1 MQKRT
6 KLIGGVKTLN
16 PNVGSAF
23 ATGYGTTRALTRI
36 APGKL
41 RHVTVEQ
48 SKLRFVNARAPVF
61 ILVILILLF
70 VLLLRSARVVP
81 AGHVGVVDLFGNVRN
96 EALPSG
102 LHLVNPL
109 ARVRR
114 MSIQTREVKE
124 TMDTPSS
131 EGLIVH
137 LEVSILFHLDSM
149 KASDVYRTVGV
160 NYENVLVVPNVRSA
174 VREVTSSYEAKALY
188 SPEREKMSSE
198 INRHIVSAVEP
209 RGVVVE
215 RMLLRDVALPARL
228 QQAIQE
234 KLSAEQEAARMQF
247 VLLKEKQEA
256 ERKKIEAEGI
266 SSFQKIVTEGINEN
280 LLKWKGIEATKE
292 LALSGNSKVVII
304 GAGKEGLP
312 IILGGDTTPSASH
325 PTPPSVR

>member
-1 MQKRT
+1 VR
-6 KLIGGVKTLN
+6 
-16 PNVGSAF
+16 PRAYAF
-23 ATGYGTTRALTRI
+23 I
-36 APGKL
+36 
-41 RHVTVEQ
+41 V
-48 SKLRFVNARAPVF
+48 
-61 ILVILILLF
+61 LVVLLF
-70 VLLLRSARVVP
+70 FLVLRSARVVR
-81 AGHVGVVDLFGNVRN
+81 AGHVGIVDLFGNVRS

-102 LHLVNPL
+102 LHFVNPL
-109 ARVRR
+109 ASVHR
-114 MSIQTREVKE
+114 MSVQTREVKE

-137 LEVSILFHLDSM
+137 LDVSILFHLNPT
-149 KASDVYRTVGV
+149 KAADVYRTVGV
-160 NYENVLVVPNVRSA
+160 DYENVLVDPNVRSA

-198 INRHIVSAVEP
+198 INRHILDAVEP
-209 RGVVVE
+209 RGVAVE

-234 KLSAEQEAARMQF
+234 KLSAEQEASRMQF

-292 LALSGNSKVVII
+292 LALSGNTKIVII

-312 IILGGDTTPSASH
+312 IILGGDTSPSTPR
-325 PTPPSVR
+325 TGQPSGR

>member
-1 MQKRT
+1 MKSRSA
-6 KLIGGVKTLN
+6 GVFVIFLL
-16 PNVGSAF
+16 VG
-23 ATGYGTTRALTRI
+23 
-36 APGKL
+36 
-41 RHVTVEQ
+41 
-48 SKLRFVNARAPVF
+48 
-61 ILVILILLF
+61 ILLI
-70 VLLLRSARVVP
+70 RSARVVP
-81 AGHVGVVDLFGNVRN
+81 AGHVGVVDLFGKVRA

-109 ARVRR
+109 ARLHR
-114 MSIQTREVKE
+114 MSIQTSEVKE

-137 LEVSILFHLDSM
+137 LDVSILYHLDPA
-149 KASDVYRTVGV
+149 KAPEVYRSIGL
-160 NYENVLVVPNVRSA
+160 NYESVLVRPNVRSA

-188 SPEREKMSSE
+188 SPEREKMSAAIS
-198 INRHIVSAVEP
+198 RHIHEAIEP
-209 RGVVVE
+209 RGVAIE
-215 RMLLRDVALPARL
+215 RLLLRDVALPVRL

-234 KLSAEQEAARMQF
+234 KLSAEQEASRMQF

-292 LALSGNSKVVII
+292 LALSGNSKIVVI

-312 IILGGDTTPSASH
+312 IILGGDTSTEKH
-325 PTPPSVR
+325 PPGR

>member
-1 MQKRT
+1 MKPRGAVF
-6 KLIGGVKTLN
+6 LIVIIVL
-16 PNVGSAF
+16 F
-23 ATGYGTTRALTRI
+23 
-36 APGKL
+36 
-41 RHVTVEQ
+41 
-48 SKLRFVNARAPVF
+48 
-61 ILVILILLF
+61 LVL
-70 VLLLRSARVVP
+70 VRSARVVP
-81 AGHVGVVDLFGNVRN
+81 AGHVGVVDLFGKVRN
-96 EALPSG
+96 EPLPAG

-109 ARVRR
+109 ARVHK
-114 MSIQTREVKE
+114 MSIQTNEVKE

-137 LEVSILFHLDSM
+137 LDVSVLYHLDPA
-149 KASDVYRTVGV
+149 KAPDVYRTIGIY
-160 NYENVLVVPNVRSA
+160 YETVVVAPNVRSA
-174 VREVTSSYEAKALY
+174 VREVTSSYQAKALY
-188 SPEREKMSSE
+188 SSEREKMSTD
-198 INRHIVSAVEP
+198 INQNIVNAIEP

-304 GAGKEGLP
+304 GAGREGLP
-312 IILGGDTTPSASH
+312 IILGGDMSSSPPQPASS
-325 PTPPSVR
+325 PPGR

>member
-1 MQKRT
+1 
-6 KLIGGVKTLN
+6 VK
-16 PNVGSAF
+16 PRAAAF
-23 ATGYGTTRALTRI
+23 IVIIVVL
-36 APGKL
+36 
-41 RHVTVEQ
+41 
-48 SKLRFVNARAPVF
+48 VF
-61 ILVILILLF
+61 
-70 VLLLRSARVVP
+70 LLLRSPRVVP
-81 AGHVGVVDLFGNVRN
+81 AGHVGVVDLFGNVRA

-114 MSIQTREVKE
+114 MSVQTNEVKE

-137 LEVSILFHLDSM
+137 LDVSILYHLDPA
-149 KASDVYRTVGV
+149 KAPDVYRTIGHD
-160 NYENVLVVPNVRSA
+160 YETVLVKPNVRSA
-174 VREVTSSYEAKALY
+174 VREVTSSYQAKALY

-198 INRHIVSAVEP
+198 INQHIISAVEP
-209 RGVVVE
+209 RGIVIE
-215 RMLLRDVALPARL
+215 RMLLRDVALPPRL

-266 SSFQKIVTEGINEN
+266 SSFQKIVAEGVSEN

-292 LALSGNSKVVII
+292 LALSSNSKVVII

-312 IILGGDTTPSASH
+312 IILGGDTTPSMGQ
-325 PTPPSVR
+325 PTPVPHR

>member
-1 MQKRT
+1 LFKLAHVKPRT
-6 KLIGGVKTLN
+6 
-16 PNVGSAF
+16 PAF
-23 ATGYGTTRALTRI
+23 A
-36 APGKL
+36 
-41 RHVTVEQ
+41 
-48 SKLRFVNARAPVF
+48 F
-61 ILVILILLF
+61 ILFILILF
-70 VLLLRSARVVP
+70 LLLRAARVVP
-81 AGHVGVVDLFGNVRN
+81 AGQVGIVDLFGKVRT

-109 ARVRR
+109 ANVHR
-114 MSIQTREVKE
+114 MSIQTSEVKE

-137 LEVSILFHLDSM
+137 LDVSILYHLDAG
-149 KASDVYRTVGV
+149 KAPEVYRTIGRD
-160 NYENVLVVPNVRSA
+160 YESVLVKPNVRSA

-188 SPEREKMSSE
+188 SPEREKMSTE
-198 INRHIVSAVEP
+198 INQHIVAGIQP

-266 SSFQKIVTEGINEN
+266 SNFQKIVTEGINEN

-292 LALSGNSKVVII
+292 LALSGNAKVVVI

-312 IILGGDTTPSASH
+312 IILGGDYAPPAPHPS
-325 PTPPSVR
+325 PPAR

>member
-1 MQKRT
+1 
-6 KLIGGVKTLN
+6 VN
-16 PNVGSAF
+16 P
-23 ATGYGTTRALTRI
+23 RAAIFITIIVVLFF
-36 APGKL
+36 L
-41 RHVTVEQ
+41 LV
-48 SKLRFVNARAPVF
+48 RA
-61 ILVILILLF
+61 
-70 VLLLRSARVVP
+70 ARVVP
-81 AGHVGVVDLFGNVRN
+81 AGHVGVVDLFGNVRA

-109 ARVRR
+109 ARVHR
-114 MSIQTREVKE
+114 MSVQTNEAKE

-137 LEVSILFHLDSM
+137 LDVSILYHLDPA
-149 KASDVYRTVGV
+149 KAPDVYRTIGRD
-160 NYENVLVVPNVRSA
+160 YETVLVKPNVRSA
-174 VREVTSSYEAKALY
+174 VREVTSSYQAKALY

-198 INRHIVSAVEP
+198 INQHIIAAVQP

-266 SSFQKIVTEGINEN
+266 SSFQKIVAEGVSEN

-292 LALSGNSKVVII
+292 LALSSNSKVVII

-312 IILGGDTTPSASH
+312 IILGGDTTPPVGQ
-325 PTPPSVR
+325 PTPPAHR

>member
-1 MQKRT
+1 MR
-6 KLIGGVKTLN
+6 
-16 PNVGSAF
+16 PRAYAF
-23 ATGYGTTRALTRI
+23 I
-36 APGKL
+36 
-41 RHVTVEQ
+41 V
-48 SKLRFVNARAPVF
+48 
-61 ILVILILLF
+61 LVVLLF
-70 VLLLRSARVVP
+70 FLVLRSARVVR
-81 AGHVGVVDLFGNVRN
+81 AGHVGIVDLFGNVRS

-102 LHLVNPL
+102 LHFVNPL
-109 ARVRR
+109 ASVHR
-114 MSIQTREVKE
+114 MSVQTREVKE

-137 LEVSILFHLDSM
+137 LDVSILFHLNPT
-149 KASDVYRTVGV
+149 KAADVYRTVGV
-160 NYENVLVVPNVRSA
+160 DYENVLVDPNVRSA

-198 INRHIVSAVEP
+198 INRHILDAVEP
-209 RGVVVE
+209 RGVAVE

-234 KLSAEQEAARMQF
+234 KLSAEQEASRMQF

-292 LALSGNSKVVII
+292 LALSGNTKIVII

-312 IILGGDTTPSASH
+312 IILGGDTSQSTPR
-325 PTPPSVR
+325 TGQPSGR

>member
-1 MQKRT
+1 MKPFD
-6 KLIGGVKTLN
+6 I
-16 PNVGSAF
+16 VGANRLDSF
-23 ATGYGTTRALTRI
+23 SVRPRAY
-36 APGKL
+36 
-41 RHVTVEQ
+41 
-48 SKLRFVNARAPVF
+48 VF
-61 ILVILILLF
+61 IVVVVLLLF
-70 VLLLRSARVVP
+70 LVLRSARVVR
-81 AGHVGVVDLFGNVRN
+81 AGHVGIVDLFGNVRS

-102 LHLVNPL
+102 LHFVNPL
-109 ARVRR
+109 ASVHR
-114 MSIQTREVKE
+114 MSVQTREVKE

-131 EGLIVH
+131 EGLVVH
-137 LEVSILFHLDSM
+137 LEVSILFHLDST
-149 KASDVYRTVGV
+149 KAADVYRTVGV
-160 NYENVLVVPNVRSA
+160 DYENVLVDPNVRSA

-198 INRHIVSAVEP
+198 INRHILDAVEP
-209 RGVVVE
+209 RGVAVE

-234 KLSAEQEAARMQF
+234 KLSAEQEASRMQF

-292 LALSGNSKVVII
+292 LALSGNTKIVII

-312 IILGGDTTPSASH
+312 IILGGDTSPSTPR
-325 PTPPSVR
+325 TGQPSGR

>member
-1 MQKRT
+1 MSVR
-6 KLIGGVKTLN
+6 
-16 PNVGSAF
+16 PRAYAF
-23 ATGYGTTRALTRI
+23 I
-36 APGKL
+36 
-41 RHVTVEQ
+41 V
-48 SKLRFVNARAPVF
+48 
-61 ILVILILLF
+61 LVVLLF
-70 VLLLRSARVVP
+70 FLVLRSARVVR
-81 AGHVGVVDLFGNVRN
+81 AGHVGIVDLFGNVRS

-102 LHLVNPL
+102 LHFVNPL
-109 ARVRR
+109 ASVHR
-114 MSIQTREVKE
+114 MSVQTREVKE

-137 LEVSILFHLDSM
+137 LDVSILFHLNPT
-149 KASDVYRTVGV
+149 KAADVYRTVGV
-160 NYENVLVVPNVRSA
+160 DYENVLVDPNVRSA

-198 INRHIVSAVEP
+198 INRHILDAVEP
-209 RGVVVE
+209 RGVAVE

-234 KLSAEQEAARMQF
+234 KLSAEQEASRMQF

-292 LALSGNSKVVII
+292 LALSGNTKIVII

-312 IILGGDTTPSASH
+312 IILGGDTSPSTPR
-325 PTPPSVR
+325 TGQPSGR

>member
-1 MQKRT
+1 MR
-6 KLIGGVKTLN
+6 
-16 PNVGSAF
+16 PRAYAF
-23 ATGYGTTRALTRI
+23 I
-36 APGKL
+36 
-41 RHVTVEQ
+41 V
-48 SKLRFVNARAPVF
+48 
-61 ILVILILLF
+61 LVVLLF
-70 VLLLRSARVVP
+70 FLVLRSARVVR
-81 AGHVGVVDLFGNVRN
+81 AGHVGIVDLFGNVRS

-102 LHLVNPL
+102 LHFVNPL
-109 ARVRR
+109 ASVHR
-114 MSIQTREVKE
+114 MSVQTREVKE

-137 LEVSILFHLDSM
+137 LDVSILFHLNPT
-149 KASDVYRTVGV
+149 KAADVYRTVGV
-160 NYENVLVVPNVRSA
+160 DYENVLVDPNVRSA

-198 INRHIVSAVEP
+198 INRHILDAVEP
-209 RGVVVE
+209 RGVAVE

-234 KLSAEQEAARMQF
+234 KLSAEQEASRMQF

-292 LALSGNSKVVII
+292 LALSGNTKIVII

-312 IILGGDTTPSASH
+312 IILGGDTSPSTPR
-325 PTPPSVR
+325 TGQPSGR